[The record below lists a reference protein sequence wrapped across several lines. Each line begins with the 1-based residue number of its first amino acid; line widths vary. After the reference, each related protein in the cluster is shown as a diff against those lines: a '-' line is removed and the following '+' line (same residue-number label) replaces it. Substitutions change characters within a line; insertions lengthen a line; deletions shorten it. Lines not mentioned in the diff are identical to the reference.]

1 MSVFFQVNEL
11 CKDFGSLKAVQE
23 VNLQVEKG
31 EILGIIGP
39 NGAGKTTF
47 FNLISGFL
55 KPNSGTVRFK
65 GEDIT
70 GQPSYRIV
78 KQGMTRTFQVPR
90 PFRELS
96 VFDNVEVSQPSLG
109 GGVLNFDHHEKT
121 EAILAEVELLP
132 KKNQL
137 AGNLPQGDL
146 RRLEVARALATDP
159 ELLLLDEPYAG
170 LGPKEMESLTE
181 LFLELNR
188 RGLTII
194 IIEHKLRE
202 MMKMVQ
208 RVAVLQFGQKI
219 ADGLPAEVANDP
231 RVLEA
236 YLGNRRWDLVSGA

>member
-1 MSVFFQVNEL
+1 MSDFFQVTKL
-11 CKDFGSLKAVQE
+11 SKHFGVLKAVQE
-23 VNLQVEKG
+23 VNLQVKKG

-55 KPNSGTVRFK
+55 KPTSGTVRFK
-65 GEDIT
+65 GQIIT
-70 GQPSYRIV
+70 GMPTHKIV
-78 KQGMTRTFQVPR
+78 RWGMTRTFQVPR
-90 PFRELS
+90 PFRELT
-96 VFDNVEVSQPSLG
+96 VFDNVEVSQPSHG
-109 GGVLNFDHHEKT
+109 GGVLNFDHHVKT
-121 EAILAEVELLP
+121 EAILTEVGLVE
-132 KKNQL
+132 KMDQL

-159 ELLLLDEPYAG
+159 EMLLLDEPYAG
-170 LGPKEMESLTE
+170 LGPREMEGLTE

-202 MMKMVQ
+202 MMKLVR

-219 ADGLPAEVANDP
+219 ADGLPSDVANDQ

-236 YLGNRRWDLVSGA
+236 YLGNRRWDLVTGA